1 MVKLQFERIYFYWR
15 QSMFGHIHLLCQEFL
30 KSQGSDPVFVIW
42 DSLAMGAQ
50 GKTSAALASLEKI
63 TNRIANNLEIAV
75 AKLWIHK
82 NAKNLDYAS
91 INELEIQID
100 SLKSNA
106 SASSIVSAAKIL
118 WLTGEYQQ
126 AYDFVNPLTS
136 QPPPNKD
143 AAALLGW
150 IKLTE
155 HDRNSGRYFDMANA
169 DASIQTQDVD
179 PFVIYGKAMYF
190 STVSRWQESVSLLV
204 QLAGIAEFPE
214 ASLERARLYIASNS
228 WELAIESAQENQ
240 GHYVSDADYY
250 FMHILHC
257 LSQTGNLE
265 GARESV
271 KTLCDLVTKIEGENP
286 TYIINITKAIYA
298 LCWKDPAIVQTL
310 IKLFP
315 PLLNTNSDNSEFLQL
330 YGELLI
336 ATNHPND
343 AIQYLQNSIVLDAEA
358 VGAYTSLVSAYI
370 SMKDMNDASS
380 QLELLSAMLS
390 DSSYQVA
397 VATLRERMNR
407 LNGLPSTIDEL
418 ITAMVSH
425 VEMVQQIFS
434 PQSARQTTEKRL
446 PSDLFLDQVV
456 NIRLPDFCEALN
468 EAMEQCNTLD
478 RTVAEPHNGD
488 VCDLIIRMLEY
499 VPGSVPFSYYLAVLG
514 FGEGRFAQ
522 VTKAINFVLNSKW
535 GFNASHCHL
544 LLAQIRLQMKQFEE
558 ADAALNR
565 AVSYDFSIRSSLR
578 YNMILAELEFAR
590 GQFDKAVE
598 SVNNMMKTGEYISAK
613 PPEKLNMIIFLS
625 NVLKAQGKSKESI
638 DNIDDA
644 LSKFTSESENGQLKL
659 TKASIL
665 ADIDKIPDAINILE
679 GFEPKSPLFT
689 SAKKKQADIY
699 LEKLNDKAAY
709 IRCFKALVA
718 QSETKTNLTL
728 LGDALMTVKRF
739 DDAVN
744 CFQRAS
750 EMDPNDTKAAIH
762 LARAFMIVHRF
773 DEALSEYDRASQ
785 TSENDFKVKLE
796 RCHVLLKLRYYD
808 NAEEIAQQVMD
819 EIDADGGDWEKQ
831 YIYAQLAELLS
842 IISLK
847 RDGEEVS
854 TYISEALNVYDKLT
868 AQNRVDIPAD
878 AKIEINKKAAQLY
891 IKSAEAIM
899 DSGKPLDSAETY
911 LKKAADL
918 DTGGNKALLML
929 AHLYSDSGRKD
940 DAKEA
945 CQRLIKDDPNCE
957 EATMILAEISA
968 AENIAELEASFNANP
983 TFFHTLVRLI
993 EISARRGLLDKV
1005 PEYFSKCDKEEPG
1018 FKFCNGLYNFYIGE
1032 PMKAIECFHSIRN
1045 DPDWGINAQLYSF
1058 HIYANP
1064 QRRFVWCETKA
1075 IATQNEIDAAEKI
1088 LRKLEMNGV
1097 DIEPLR
1103 ATLLLSRNT
1112 QDSVKEALEIYNR
1125 NESDDIAT
1133 IIGRCR
1139 CYMCLDQ
1146 QNNVTR
1152 NLNAIIHEEPNVA
1165 AIASYVE
1172 AYLMM
1177 TQISLKSGAIDE
1189 AENYI
1194 QQATDL
1200 DKSCVK
1206 AWEMTASI
1214 FEKKKDNI
1222 GASEALYSAW
1232 ELTSKNDCNIGY
1244 RLAFNLMKA
1253 QNPVEAIKVA
1263 RVILEKHSNFPKVK
1277 EQILI
1282 PCCAQIRQ

>member
-1 MVKLQFERIYFYWR
+1 
-15 QSMFGHIHLLCQEFL
+15 MFGHIRLLCQEFL
-30 KSQGSDPVFVIW
+30 KSQGSDPTFVIW
-42 DSLAMGAQ
+42 DSLANGAE

-63 TNRIANNLEIAV
+63 SNRIANSLEIAV

-82 NAKNLDYAS
+82 NAKTPDYAS
-91 INELEIQID
+91 ISELETQIE

-106 SASSIVSAAKIL
+106 SASSIVSAARIL
-118 WLTGEYQQ
+118 WLTGELQQ
-126 AYDFVNPLTS
+126 AFDFVNPLAS

-155 HDRNSGRYFDMANA
+155 QDRNSGRYFDMANA
-169 DASIQTQDVD
+169 DASIQTQNVD

-190 STVSRWQESVSLLV
+190 STVSRWQESVSLFV

-240 GHYVSDADYY
+240 GHYASDTDYY
-250 FMHILHC
+250 FMTILHN

-265 GARESV
+265 GARENV
-271 KTLCDLVTKIEGENP
+271 KLFCDLVSKIEGENAA
-286 TYIINITKAIYA
+286 YITNVAEAIYA
-298 LCWKDPAIVQTL
+298 LCWKDTTIIQTL

-315 PLLNTNSDNSEFLQL
+315 PLLNTNSDNSRLLQI
-330 YGELLI
+330 YGELLV
-336 ATNHPND
+336 AANRPSE
-343 AIQYLQNSIVLDAEA
+343 AIQYLQNAIVMNSEA
-358 VGAYTSLVSAYI
+358 VGAYVALVSAYI
-370 SMKDMNDASS
+370 SMKDMNDAFS

-390 DSSYQVA
+390 DDSYHMSVC
-397 VATLRERMNR
+397 TLKEKLNR
-407 LNGLPSTIDEL
+407 ANNLPTNVDEL
-418 ITAMVSH
+418 ISAMHSH
-425 VEMVQQIFS
+425 VEMVSQIFS
-434 PQSARQTTEKRL
+434 PQSARQNSEKKL
-446 PSDLFLDQVV
+446 PVDLFCDQIV
-456 NIRLPDFCEALN
+456 NIKLPDFAEAMN
-468 EAMEQCNTLD
+468 EAMEHCNTLEK
-478 RTVAEPHNGD
+478 TVADPHNGD
-488 VCDLIIRMLEY
+488 VCDLIVRMLEY

-522 VTKAINFVLNSKW
+522 VTKAIQFVLNSKW
-535 GFNASHCHL
+535 GFNASQCHL

-558 ADAALNR
+558 ADAALSR

-578 YNMILAELEFAR
+578 YNMILAELSFAK
-590 GQFDKAVE
+590 GQFDKALE
-598 SVNNMMKTGEYISAK
+598 TIDALMKTGEYTSSK
-613 PPEKLNMIIFLS
+613 PPEKLSIIIFKS
-625 NVLKAQGKSKESI
+625 MILKSQGKSKESI

-644 LSKFTSESENGQLKL
+644 LTKFTSENETGQLKL

-665 ADIDKIPDAINILE
+665 ADSDKIPDAISILDS
-679 GFEPKSPLFT
+679 FDSKSPMFT
-689 SAKKKQADIY
+689 AAKKKQADIY

-709 IRCFKALVA
+709 IRCFKALVD

-728 LGDALMTVKRF
+728 LGDAYMTVKRF
-739 DDAVN
+739 DDAVG
-744 CFQRAS
+744 CFQRAA
-750 EMDPNDTKAAIH
+750 DLDLGDTKAAIH
-762 LARAFMIVHRF
+762 LARGFMIVHRY
-773 DEALSEYDRASQ
+773 DDALKEYERACANSEGD
-785 TSENDFKVKLE
+785 NKVLFE
-796 RCHVLLKLRYYD
+796 RCHTLLKLRYYD
-808 NAEEIAQQVMD
+808 EAEEIAQSTMD
-819 EIDADGGDWEKQ
+819 EIDVDSGDWERQ
-831 YIYAQLAELLS
+831 YIYAQLAELMS

-854 TYISEALNVYDKLT
+854 AYISEALNVYDKLT
-868 AQNRVDIPAD
+868 LQSRVDIPAD
-878 AKIEINKKAAQLY
+878 AKLEINKKAAQLY
-891 IKSAEAIM
+891 IKSADAIIN
-899 DSGKPLDSAETY
+899 SGKSLDDAEAY

-940 DAKEA
+940 DAKDA
-945 CQRLIKDDPNCE
+945 CQRLIKDDPKCE
-957 EATMILAEISA
+957 EAAMILAEISIT
-968 AENIAELEASFNANP
+968 ENFTELENSFEANP
-983 TFFHTLVRLI
+983 SFFHTLVRLI
-993 EISARRGLLDKV
+993 EICARKGTLEKV
-1005 PEYFSKCDKEEPG
+1005 PDYFTKCDKNLPG

-1032 PMKAIECFHSIRN
+1032 PMKAIECFHEIRN
-1045 DPDWGINAQLYSF
+1045 DPEWGVNAQLYSF

-1064 QRRFVWCETKA
+1064 QRRFVWCETKP
-1075 IATQNEIDAAEKI
+1075 IATHNEIEAANKI
-1088 LRKLEMNGV
+1088 LRKLDMNDV
-1097 DIEPLR
+1097 DTDPLR
-1103 ATLLLSRNT
+1103 ATLLLSQNT
-1112 QDSVKEALEIYNR
+1112 QDSIKEALEIYNK
-1125 NESDDIAT
+1125 NNSDDIAT

-1152 NLNAIIHEEPNVA
+1152 NLNSIIHSEPNIS

-1172 AYLMM
+1172 AFLMM

-1206 AWEMTASI
+1206 AWEMTATI

-1232 ELTSKNDCNIGY
+1232 ELTSKNDCSIGY

-1263 RVILEKHSNFPKVK
+1263 RVILGKHPNFPKIK

-1282 PCCAQIRQ
+1282 PCCAQIRP